1 MNGGHGGVGERYDES
16 INIFYQD
23 ACLLSTRTIVIAR
36 TSGIFVSIV
45 RTQERARPVLP
56 NNKGCNHHQ

>member
-45 RTQERARPVLP
+45 RTQE
-56 NNKGCNHHQ
+56 